1 MKKRKYI
8 DLLDSLT
15 LFLWTMVRIGA
26 VLAFRLLIAMF
37 KILALL
43 YTVLISEIKFFEDMG
58 KRSAS
63 LRKHAATAMDG
74 INVFENFTAAAEKID
89 SKMKKSPLARRFF
102 FIIVFFLALLHF
114 NPPEFWGTWH
124 LYEKG
129 TASYYGRGFYMKRT
143 ASGEW
148 FLPFGGLTAAHKHL
162 PLGTNVLVK
171 NMSNGRKVVV
181 RINDRG
187 PFVGERM
194 IDLSVAAAKKLEMKE
209 DGLAEVQ
216 IFTRKNQFNKK

>member
-1 MKKRKYI
+1 MKKRNYI
-8 DLLDSLT
+8 DLFDSLT
-15 LFLWTMVRIGA
+15 LFLWAIVRVA
-26 VLAFRLLIAMF
+26 VILVFCLLIALLR
-37 KILALL
+37 ILALL
-43 YTVLISEIKFFEDMG
+43 YTVLLSEIKFFADMG
-58 KRSAS
+58 EKSAP
-63 LRKHAATAMDG
+63 LRRRAAYAMDG
-74 INVFENFTAAAEKID
+74 INVSESLASAAEKID
-89 SKMKKSPLARRFF
+89 SRMKDSALARRFF
-102 FIIVFFLALLHF
+102 FIILFFLALLHC

-129 TASYYGRGFYMKRT
+129 TASYYGKGFYMKRT

-148 FLPFGGLTAAHKHL
+148 FLPFGGLTAAHKYL

-171 NMSNGRKVVV
+171 NMTNGRKIVV

-194 IDLSVAAAKKLEMKE
+194 IDLSASAAKKLGMKE

-216 IFTRKNQFNKK
+216 IFTRKKIK